1 MSAIRPPLTSPL
13 FPTQPAPAPAPAP
26 ARAARASFFQAALE
40 RLAPVPDE
48 AAAPPAPTSVA
59 APAAAAA
66 AADRPARPGSLLD
79 IRV

>member
-13 FPTQPAPAPAPAP
+13 FPTQPAPAPAP

-48 AAAPPAPTSVA
+48 AAAPPAAAAVA

>member
-13 FPTQPAPAPAPAP
+13 FPTQPAPAPAPA
-26 ARAARASFFQAALE
+26 RADRASFFQAALE

-48 AAAPPAPTSVA
+48 AAAPPAPTAVS